1 MAKHVLVVQ
10 DNIDMTSRAT
20 ALPASKYCGISRLG
34 QHTRACKLFATVLP
48 SNAGLLA
55 KNDLL
60 VPEARSGEKH
70 GYPRKICK
78 DARSYAHPT
87 NFTEQ
92 RLALWSNTRLGRS
105 K

>member
-10 DNIDMTSRAT
+10 DNIDMPSRAT
-20 ALPASKYCGISRLG
+20 ALPASKYCEISRLR
-34 QHTRACKLFATVLP
+34 QHRRACKLFAAMLP
-48 SNAGLLA
+48 NNAGLLA

-78 DARSYAHPT
+78 DA
-87 NFTEQ
+87 
-92 RLALWSNTRLGRS
+92 
-105 K
+105 

>member
-20 ALPASKYCGISRLG
+20 ALPASKYCEISRLR
-34 QHTRACKLFATVLP
+34 QHRRACKLFAAMLP
-48 SNAGLLA
+48 NNAGLLA

-60 VPEARSGEKH
+60 FPKARSGEKH

-78 DARSYAHPT
+78 DA
-87 NFTEQ
+87 
-92 RLALWSNTRLGRS
+92 
-105 K
+105 

>member
-20 ALPASKYCGISRLG
+20 ALPASKYCEISRLR
-34 QHTRACKLFATVLP
+34 QHTRACKLFAAMLP
-48 SNAGLLA
+48 NNAGLLA

-70 GYPRKICK
+70 GYTRKICK
-78 DARSYAHPT
+78 DA
-87 NFTEQ
+87 
-92 RLALWSNTRLGRS
+92 
-105 K
+105 

>member
-20 ALPASKYCGISRLG
+20 ALPASKYCEISRLR
-34 QHTRACKLFATVLP
+34 QHRRACKLFAAMLP
-48 SNAGLLA
+48 NNAGLLA

-60 VPEARSGEKH
+60 VPVARSGEKH

-78 DARSYAHPT
+78 DA
-87 NFTEQ
+87 
-92 RLALWSNTRLGRS
+92 
-105 K
+105 